1 MSTPTPSQPLEKRTT
16 LADLLWD
23 GSMLRVRFA
32 GPSVGQREA
41 PLIGDDLNEFLAAAG
56 DRLRFMV
63 LDLSG
68 VTFMSS
74 MGLGVCIA
82 ARNEAARRKA
92 AALLTGLRPELQKVF
107 KMMKIDQMYRICPT
121 EADLRKAMGR

>member
-1 MSTPTPSQPLEKRTT
+1 MPTDAPRLPLEKRTT

-23 GSMLRVRFA
+23 GSMLRVRLV
-32 GPSVGQREA
+32 GPSVGQRES
-41 PLIGDDLNEFLAAAG
+41 PLISEEINEFLAAAG
-56 DRLRFMV
+56 DRLKFLV

-92 AALLTGLRPELQKVF
+92 QSLLTGLRPELQKVF
-107 KMMKIDQMYRICPT
+107 KMMKIDQMYRICPA
-121 EADLRKAMGR
+121 EADLRKAMGL